1 MKRGSVEGCEVKQ
14 EDVLRML
21 SFNVSHFTSIL
32 NTVASSSSSCIPNIS
47 RLINTLH
54 CVYCRQGRIKTNMGK
69 IFDSRY
75 KNISVKNERP
85 VDIRNRPRIPVP
97 DEDPYSVAGEENT
110 LK

>member
-1 MKRGSVEGCEVKQ
+1 
-14 EDVLRML
+14 
-21 SFNVSHFTSIL
+21 
-32 NTVASSSSSCIPNIS
+32 
-47 RLINTLH
+47 
-54 CVYCRQGRIKTNMGK
+54 MGK